1 VKDHLDELATRSG
14 VHAVFVCDQ
23 EGRMLSSAV
32 STPRFKDA
40 FEPLSNVILRTNT
53 ALKTLKHGGLEEVE
67 WVYSGGR
74 VLVRSLGNGLLCLI
88 CERSVNLQL
97 LTMKIEEVQGQVRGA
112 LAAVK
117 REPSPEEIARVKQG
131 MIAIAEQMLGEHAS
145 KVIAVV
151 KGAGDSLEA
160 LEQACDQA
168 EKVTRLF
175 IDRKNAGALGTQMR
189 ALLEPYR

>member
-1 VKDHLDELATRSG
+1 MKDYLDELANRSG
-14 VHAVFVCDQ
+14 VHAVFVLDQ
-23 EGRMLSSAV
+23 EGRMLASAV
-32 STPRFKDA
+32 STPRFQNA
-40 FEPLSNVILRTNT
+40 FESLSNVIVRTNT

-74 VLVRSLGNGLLCLI
+74 VLIRSLGNGLLCLI

-117 REPSPEEIARVKQG
+117 REPSSEEIARLKQG
-131 MIAIAEQMLGEHAS
+131 MIAIAEQILGAHAS

-151 KGAGDSLEA
+151 KGSGDSLEA
-160 LEQACDQA
+160 LEATCEQA

-175 IDRKNAGALGTQMR
+175 IDRKNAADLGTKMR